1 MCFDSNT
8 WCGRVRARR
17 PTVPSPESVAA
28 LDPRFDPRLGTNS
41 TLFAKA
47 GPSPAIVAT
56 IVATVVATMV
66 AVWRARRVARFV

>member
-1 MCFDSNT
+1 
-8 WCGRVRARR
+8 
-17 PTVPSPESVAA
+17 VPSPESVAA

-56 IVATVVATMV
+56 IVATMVA
-66 AVWRARRVARFV
+66 AVWRARRVALIV